1 MFIKVV
7 FSIDIVI
14 IFVNVPSHAIE
25 LKKLLK
31 LCNEREVRR
40 TGFTGFFLYLI
51 F

>member
-1 MFIKVV
+1 MFGIR
-7 FSIDIVI
+7 IMI
-14 IFVNVPSHAIE
+14 IFVLVPSHAIE